1 MKAYTQSERRAW
13 WRSYLMVTLLM
24 LVVTLPAQAHLGPPY
39 PIMQDRKAG
48 PLTISVWANP
58 DTGMGSFFVVIEPPN
73 GGTVPTDLKVQ
84 VAVQPVS
91 GRLPEKTYD
100 AWREK
105 LRDRVE
111 FKTDVPFDKEEEWRV
126 RILLTS
132 SQGGGEADTNV
143 QVTPPGLGRW
153 DLLLFALPF
162 LGVGV
167 LWFKAMSTKM
177 GKRKRSQQR
186 KTQKTTVVMKDTAN
200 HESMNSDMV
209 RRTPN

>member
-1 MKAYTQSERRAW
+1 MVKTAS
-13 WRSYLMVTLLM
+13 RSCLITMVVLCAAM
-24 LVVTLPAQAHLGPPY
+24 PARAHLGPPY

-48 PLTISVWANP
+48 PFTISVWANP
-58 DTGMGSFFVVIEPPN
+58 DTGIGSFFVVIEPPK
-73 GGTVPTDLKVQ
+73 GGTVPTDMKVQ

-91 GRLPEKTYD
+91 GRLPQQAYN

-111 FKTDVPFDKEEEWRV
+111 FKADVPFDKEEDWRV

-132 SQGGGEADTNV
+132 SEGSGEADTNV

-162 LGVGV
+162 IGVGA
-167 LWFKAMSTKM
+167 LWFKAMTTKL
-177 GKRKRSQQR
+177 GRRR
-186 KTQKTTVVMKDTAN
+186 KTMQGKAQKTAV
-200 HESMNSDMV
+200 
-209 RRTPN
+209 